1 VRPFDPPW
9 QFLRT
14 ASVSSLGHF
23 ELSRLN
29 HAANLRKEIATLLD
43 EWLEESVSALLA
55 RWLID
60 HHKLIRAAPD
70 ERTQEIASFS
80 TQFSVAPSAPRAR
93 PRKSSPDGGGKR
105 PYAVVR

>member
-1 VRPFDPPW
+1 MRPFDPPW

-60 HHKLIRAAPD
+60 HHQLIRAAPD
-70 ERTQEIASFS
+70 ERAPEIASFS
-80 TQFSVAPSAPRAR
+80 TQLMDSVGPSAPRPR
-93 PRKSSPDGGGKR
+93 PRKSV
-105 PYAVVR
+105 A

>member
-1 VRPFDPPW
+1 MRRFDPPW

-14 ASVSSLGHF
+14 ESVRTLGHF

-60 HHKLIRAAPD
+60 HHHLIGAAGD
-70 ERTQEIASFS
+70 ERTPQIASFS
-80 TQFSVAPSAPRAR
+80 AQLMDSVGPPVPRPR
-93 PRKSSPDGGGKR
+93 PRKSV
-105 PYAVVR
+105 A

>member
-1 VRPFDPPW
+1 MRRFDPPW

-14 ASVSSLGHF
+14 ASVSTLGHF

-60 HHKLIRAAPD
+60 HHHLIRAAAD
-70 ERTQEIASFS
+70 ERTPEIASFS
-80 TQFSVAPSAPRAR
+80 TQLMDSVGPPAPRPR
-93 PRKSSPDGGGKR
+93 PRKSV
-105 PYAVVR
+105 A

>member
-1 VRPFDPPW
+1 MRPFDPPW

-60 HHKLIRAAPD
+60 HHQLIRAAPD
-70 ERTQEIASFS
+70 ERAPEIASFS
-80 TQFSVAPSAPRAR
+80 TQLMDSVGPSASRAR
-93 PRKSSPDGGGKR
+93 PRKSV
-105 PYAVVR
+105 A

>member
-60 HHKLIRAAPD
+60 HHQLIRAAPD
-70 ERTQEIASFS
+70 ERAPEIASFS
-80 TQFSVAPSAPRAR
+80 TQLMDSVGPSASRAR
-93 PRKSSPDGGGKR
+93 PRKSV
-105 PYAVVR
+105 A

>member
-1 VRPFDPPW
+1 MRRFDPPW

-14 ASVSSLGHF
+14 ASVSTLGHF

-29 HAANLRKEIATLLD
+29 HAANLRKEIGSLLD

-60 HHKLIRAAPD
+60 HHHLIRAAA
-70 ERTQEIASFS
+70 ERRTPEITSFS
-80 TQFSVAPSAPRAR
+80 AQFMESVGPSAPRPR
-93 PRKSSPDGGGKR
+93 QRKSV
-105 PYAVVR
+105 A

>member
-1 VRPFDPPW
+1 MRPFDPPW

-60 HHKLIRAAPD
+60 HHQLIRAAPD
-70 ERTQEIASFS
+70 ERAPEIASFS
-80 TQFSVAPSAPRAR
+80 TQLMDSVGPSASRAR
-93 PRKSSPDGGGKR
+93 PRK
-105 PYAVVR
+105 AVA

>member
-80 TQFSVAPSAPRAR
+80 TQLMDSVGPSASRAR
-93 PRKSSPDGGGKR
+93 PRKSV
-105 PYAVVR
+105 A

>member
-55 RWLID
+55 RWMID
-60 HHKLIRAAPD
+60 HQKLIRAAPD
-70 ERTQEIASFS
+70 ERTPEIASFS
-80 TQFSVAPSAPRAR
+80 TQLMDSVAPSAPRAR
-93 PRKSSPDGGGKR
+93 PRKSV
-105 PYAVVR
+105 A

>member
-1 VRPFDPPW
+1 MRRFDPPW

-60 HHKLIRAAPD
+60 HQQLIRAGAD
-70 ERTQEIASFS
+70 ARTPEIASFS
-80 TQFSVAPSAPRAR
+80 ARLMDSVGSSAPRAR
-93 PRKSSPDGGGKR
+93 PRKSV
-105 PYAVVR
+105 A

>member
-1 VRPFDPPW
+1 MRRFDPPW

-14 ASVSSLGHF
+14 ASVSTLGHF

-60 HHKLIRAAPD
+60 HHQLIRAAPD
-70 ERTQEIASFS
+70 ERAPEIASFS
-80 TQFSVAPSAPRAR
+80 TQLMDSVGPSASRAR
-93 PRKSSPDGGGKR
+93 PRKSV
-105 PYAVVR
+105 A

>member
-1 VRPFDPPW
+1 MRPFDPPW
-9 QFLRT
+9 QFLQT

-60 HHKLIRAAPD
+60 HHQLIRAAPD
-70 ERTQEIASFS
+70 ERAPEIASFS
-80 TQFSVAPSAPRAR
+80 TQLMDSVGPSASRAR
-93 PRKSSPDGGGKR
+93 PRKSV
-105 PYAVVR
+105 A